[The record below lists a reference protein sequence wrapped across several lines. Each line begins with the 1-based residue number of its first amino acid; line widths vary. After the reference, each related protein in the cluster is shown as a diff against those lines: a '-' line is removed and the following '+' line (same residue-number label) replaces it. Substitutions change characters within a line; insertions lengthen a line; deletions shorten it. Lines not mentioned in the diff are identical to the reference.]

1 MSSGFA
7 KCRVTVLKRTV
18 NEDLAEEFLVEE
30 YREIKPCEV
39 FEEGQEFVLDLMEE
53 VPEDF
58 CTWAWADIRKDML
71 AIATGAEMPGLKH
84 PGTAISACSD
94 WFRPVYFKIERLD

>member
-1 MSSGFA
+1 MSSGFN

-18 NEDLAEEFLVEE
+18 NKDLAEEYMVEE
-30 YREIKPCEV
+30 YQDIKPCEI
-39 FEEGQEFVLDLMEE
+39 FEDGQEFVLDLMEE

-71 AIATGAEMPGLKH
+71 AIATGADMPGLKE
-84 PGTAISACSD
+84 PGTAICACSD
-94 WFRPVYFKIERLD
+94 WFRPVYFKIERQD

>member
-7 KCRVTVLKRTV
+7 KCRVTVLTRTV
-18 NEDLAEEFLVEE
+18 NKDLAEEYLVEK
-30 YREIKPCEV
+30 YQGIKSCEI

-71 AIATGAEMPGLKH
+71 AIATGADMPGMKE

>member
-7 KCRVTVLKRTV
+7 KCRVSVLKRTV
-18 NEDLAEEFLVEE
+18 NKDLAEEYMIEE
-30 YREIKPCEV
+30 YQDIQPCEI

-71 AIATGAEMPGLKH
+71 AIATGADMPGLKQ
-84 PGTAISACSD
+84 PGTAICACSD

>member
-1 MSSGFA
+1 MSSGFTI
-7 KCRVTVLKRTV
+7 CRVTVLKRTV
-18 NEDLAEEFLVEE
+18 NKDLAEEYMVEE
-30 YREIKPCEV
+30 YQDIQPCEI

-71 AIATGAEMPGLKH
+71 AIATGADMPGLKE
-84 PGTAISACSD
+84 PGTAICACSD